1 MISLEKEAIINSAW
15 SHRFINEMVD
25 TLSKKTSS
33 SLYITKGDSRQIA
46 MKSVIGLLSG
56 DFKEGDTVKI
66 IVIGEDE
73 NVVNNDLIFAEEL
86 LKGEN

>member
-1 MISLEKEAIINSAW
+1 MITLERESVISTTW
-15 SHRFINEMVD
+15 THRFINEMVD

-56 DFKEGDTVKI
+56 NFKEGDEVKI
-66 IVIGEDE
+66 IVIGD
-73 NVVNNDLIFAEEL
+73 NDTAVSNDLQIAENL
-86 LKGEN
+86 LKGEI